1 MNHSHRTLTS
11 LLITVTAG
19 TLLLMGCGTDDE
31 SPRSTEPSTPST
43 VDTNSADTVAV
54 EALARIF
61 SWRPADEPQGGS
73 LARARDLLGPTLLT
87 VVDGYASD
95 SAPPRTSLQWAHW
108 RDTGAR
114 VDAFTFAS
122 AEPSGDT
129 DPARIQHRKIGI
141 EQTVVYPD
149 GDTESLPPTAVIA
162 TLIRTSDGWRL
173 DTYQ

>member
-11 LLITVTAG
+11 LLITVTAVP
-19 TLLLMGCGTDDE
+19 LLLTGCGTDE
-31 SPRSTEPSTPST
+31 PQTPVTEQPS
-43 VDTNSADTVAV
+43 VDTNSADSVAV

-73 LARARDLLGPTLLT
+73 LARARDLLGPALLT
-87 VVDGYASD
+87 VVDANAAAST
-95 SAPPRTSLQWAHW
+95 PPRTSLQWAHW
-108 RDTGAR
+108 RETGAR
-114 VDAFTFAS
+114 IDAFTFAS

-149 GDTESLPPTAVIA
+149 GDTESLAPTAVIA
-162 TLIRTSDGWRL
+162 TLVRTADGWRL

>member
-1 MNHSHRTLTS
+1 MNHSHRTLTQ
-11 LLITVTAG
+11 LLITVSAV
-19 TLLLMGCGTDDE
+19 TLLLMGCGTDDR
-31 SPRSTEPSTPST
+31 SPPSTEPSV

-87 VVDGYASD
+87 VVDANAAAST
-95 SAPPRTSLQWAHW
+95 PPRTSLQWAHW
-108 RDTGAR
+108 REAGAR
-114 VDAFTFAS
+114 IDAFPFAS

-129 DPARIQHRKIGI
+129 DPTRIQHRKIGI
-141 EQTVVYPD
+141 EQSVVYPD
-149 GDTESLPPTAVIA
+149 GDTELLLPTAVIA
-162 TLIRTSDGWRL
+162 TLIHTADGWRL